1 MDEVFKS
8 EFHYQDHTDELTHI
22 LTQPTEDLILDR
34 NAELRRNPGVIND
47 LGKGSE
53 GGTWGRML
61 ASVPLVIYEQAIRD
75 GYELDSKNSKHAGL
89 EMNRFLQTPVG
100 KTCLV
105 QGD

>member
-8 EFHYQDHTDELTHI
+8 EFHYQEHTGELTHK
-22 LTQPTEDLILDR
+22 LTQPTEDLILGR
-34 NAELRRNPGVIND
+34 NAELRKNAGVLND

-53 GGTWGRML
+53 GGTWGRLM
-61 ASVPLVIYEQAIRD
+61 ASVPLNMYEKAIRE
-75 GYELDSKNSKHAGL
+75 GYELDSRDSKHAGL
-89 EMNRFLQTPVG
+89 EMNRYLQTPEG